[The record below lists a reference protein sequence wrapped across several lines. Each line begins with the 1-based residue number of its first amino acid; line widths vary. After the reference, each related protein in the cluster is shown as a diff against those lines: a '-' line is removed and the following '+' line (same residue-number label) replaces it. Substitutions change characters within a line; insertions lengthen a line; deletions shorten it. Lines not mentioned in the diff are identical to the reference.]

1 MKQKNNE
8 NFLDKIPVISEGL
21 NFKTDENGIV
31 TLEQVNKGMTNRI
44 FQILFRK
51 PKISYI
57 HLDELGSF
65 VWSLIDGE
73 KKIMDF
79 GESVKEK
86 FGDNAEPLYERLSQ
100 YFQILKTYGFIE
112 LK

>member
-44 FQILFRK
+44 FQILFKK

-65 VWSLIDGE
+65 VWNLIDGE
-73 KKIMDF
+73 KKVLDY
-79 GESVKEK
+79 GEPVKEK
-86 FGDNAEPLYERLSQ
+86 FGEDAEPLYERLAQ
-100 YFQILKTYGFIE
+100 YFQILKNYGFIE
-112 LK
+112 TK